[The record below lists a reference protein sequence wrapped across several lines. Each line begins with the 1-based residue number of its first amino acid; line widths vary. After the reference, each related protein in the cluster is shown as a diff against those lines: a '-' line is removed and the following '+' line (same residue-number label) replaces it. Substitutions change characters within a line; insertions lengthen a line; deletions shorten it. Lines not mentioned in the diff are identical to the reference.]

1 MLFIYL
7 FFQIITDIQS
17 GMRPMSECVNQFLQY
32 LYIYSE
38 VFVLMI
44 FAVECFH
51 VFIFK
56 PGTLLKVIYMLPL

>member
-1 MLFIYL
+1 
-7 FFQIITDIQS
+7 
-17 GMRPMSECVNQFLQY
+17 MSECVNQFLQY

-56 PGTLLKVIYMLPL
+56 PGILLKVIYMLPL